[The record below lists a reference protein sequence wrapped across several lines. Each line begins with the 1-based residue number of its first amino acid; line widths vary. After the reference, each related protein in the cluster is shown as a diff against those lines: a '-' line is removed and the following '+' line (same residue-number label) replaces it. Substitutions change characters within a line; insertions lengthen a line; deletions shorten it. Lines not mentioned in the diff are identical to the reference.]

1 MVEFMSNNN
10 NGSAGESTSS
20 SSRGNIL
27 ELLDSFIDQIQQLR
41 RIMLGMSV
49 SAIILAPLAIALS
62 VYLVLHPTFYAILET
77 ENEFGHVLSIMLAAV
92 IVISG
97 IWLATGIRQ
106 YRSMNNWKVKY
117 DEYSKEKEEIDKK
130 IAAKFGLSD
139 QQE

>member
-1 MVEFMSNNN
+1 MSDNN
-10 NGSAGESTSS
+10 NGATDETTPS

-27 ELLDSFIDQIQQLR
+27 ELLDSFIDQIQKLR

-62 VYLVLHPTFYAILET
+62 GYLVLHPTFYAILET
-77 ENEFGHVLSIMLAAV
+77 ENEFGPILSIMLAAV
-92 IVISG
+92 IFISG

-106 YRSMNNWKVKY
+106 YRSMSNWKLRY
-117 DEYSKEKEEIDKK
+117 EAYSKEKEEMDKK

>member
-1 MVEFMSNNN
+1 MSNDDND
-10 NGSAGESTSS
+10 SAGGGSVSS

-27 ELLDSFIDQIQQLR
+27 ELLDSFIDQIQKLR

-62 VYLVLHPTFYAILET
+62 VYLVLHPAFYAILET
-77 ENEFGHVLSIMLAAV
+77 ENEFGHILSIMLAAV
-92 IVISG
+92 IFISG

-106 YRSMNNWKVKY
+106 YRSMSNWKVKY
-117 DEYSKEKEEIDKK
+117 DEYSKEKEEMDKK

-139 QQE
+139 QQD

>member
-1 MVEFMSNNN
+1 MDND
-10 NGSAGESTSS
+10 SASPS

-41 RIMLGMSV
+41 RIMFGMSV
-49 SAIILAPLAIALS
+49 SAIILAPLAIVLAA
-62 VYLVLHPTFYAILET
+62 YLVLHPTFYAILET
-77 ENEFGHVLSIMLAAV
+77 ENEFGLVLSIMLAAV

-106 YRSMNNWKVKY
+106 YRSMNNWKGKY
-117 DEYSKEKEEIDKK
+117 DEYSKEKEEMDKK
-130 IAAKFGLSD
+130 IAAQFGLD